1 MSCRHSHH
9 EYVLVDHI
17 CHPVTLPP
25 TKTNHAL
32 MIYGMEE
39 NVLFTG
45 SMYYSTYSLSNMFG
59 YWYDQY
65 ILLFPREW
73 PKSRQLSLKL
83 ALSEKL
89 CSEFDE
95 YVLVH
100 GSTYYLP

>member
-1 MSCRHSHH
+1 
-9 EYVLVDHI
+9 
-17 CHPVTLPP
+17 
-25 TKTNHAL
+25 
-32 MIYGMEE
+32 
-39 NVLFTG
+39 
-45 SMYYSTYSLSNMFG
+45 MFG

-83 ALSEKL
+83 ALLEKL